1 MTLTVEKD
9 GKIALPGE
17 MLKRYGFSSETQI
30 RIVETKDGILL
41 TTLENERL
49 SDELKAERE
58 DWQNL
63 SMMSWEM
70 FPYIENEEKT
80 L

>member
-17 MLKRYGFSSETQI
+17 VLKQYGYSSETQL
-30 RIVETKDGILL
+30 RIVETRDGILL
-41 TTLENERL
+41 TSLENERL
-49 SDELKAERE
+49 ADEPKKELE
-58 DWQNL
+58 DWQIL